1 MNILPKIKLEV
12 AVRENK
18 NQFQTLA
25 NLSPIGLF
33 CTDAEGQFLEVNQH
47 WCDMAR
53 LTSSEALGEGWL
65 QTIHPD
71 DQERVFREWYDHN
84 TEKSLPLPQRSYGNK
99 SIEYRVLCP
108 DGTTTWVLAKAVAE
122 KDRTGAI
129 TGYIGSLTDIS
140 GRKQLEEKLQHQVSH
155 DSLTGWPNRT
165 MFLQHFK
172 ELQSQSL
179 PIQLENELR
188 QAVENC
194 QDFVVH
200 YQPIFDLRTD
210 KIQGLEALVRW
221 QHPTRGLMFPTE
233 FIPLAQATGLI
244 MPLERYILSVAALQ
258 LRLWHLAFPASAPL
272 TMSVHLSV
280 QQFWSPGLIEHIE
293 KVLQETGL
301 QGTSLNLEITG
312 NTLMDTPEEMVEIL
326 LELSN
331 RGISISIDN
340 FDKNYSCF
348 SRLAYLPLKTFKI
361 NRSLSEQ
368 MGEDTQEDSIVS
380 TMINLAHNL
389 GLEVLAEGV
398 ETEIQLE
405 QLKRLQCDKAQGYL
419 FCGSLEVEAV
429 TALLASSLVH
439 TEQQS
444 KVAPS
449 LASASDS
456 LDKELLKL
464 AQRERRLKRRLA
476 SQIRNSLDFNTILKT
491 AINEIRH
498 LLHVDCCQFFWWRD
512 DVESARFE
520 PTHQICQL
528 GSEFMCSTCLQH
540 QIPAIQVLGKIL
552 LEKQL
557 LRIDDIATD
566 SIINPEIRDFLQLR
580 GLKSL
585 LAITI
590 HPNSGKVG
598 VIVCEDNYAKRHWQD
613 EEVELLSDMAEQ
625 LAIAIDHAK
634 LYEETSIAAAVANA
648 QAQQTQKALQE
659 LKETQAQL
667 IQTEKM
673 SSLGLLV
680 AGVAHEINNPI
691 SFISGNINYA
701 QQYTESLLKLLN
713 LYQKHYP
720 QPVAEIAELSQA
732 IELDF
737 VQEDLPKL
745 MASMVMGSKRIKV
758 IVQSLRN
765 FSRLDEAQMKSVDIH
780 EGIDS
785 TLLILQNQLKAKA
798 EHPGIEIIKE
808 YGDLPL
814 VECYPGQLNQVFLNI
829 LCNAIDVLESY
840 RASCSS
846 RKRETHPNQITIRT
860 EASPADFITVSI
872 QDNGPGISKKVKE
885 RLFDPFFTTKPVGKG
900 TGLGL
905 SISYQ
910 IVVDKHQGKL
920 ECISSPGKGTE
931 FRITIPVSQPAL
943 TTVCEA
949 QQSEATSV
957 IPRTCTVSSSDA
969 RFL

>member
-1 MNILPKIKLEV
+1 M
-12 AVRENK
+12 RENK
-18 NQFQTLA
+18 HQFQTLA

-33 CTDAEGQFLEVNQH
+33 RADAEGQFLEVNQH
-47 WCDMAR
+47 WCDIAR
-53 LTSSEALGEGWL
+53 LISSEALGEGWL

-84 TEKSLPLPQRSYGNK
+84 TEKNLPLPQRSYGNK
-99 SIEYRVLCP
+99 SIEYRVLFP

-122 KDRTGAI
+122 KDTTGAI
-129 TGYIGSLTDIS
+129 TGYVGSLIDIS
-140 GRKQLEEKLQHQVSH
+140 GRKQLEEKLQHQASH
-155 DSLTGWPNRT
+155 DSLTGWSNRT
-165 MFLQHFK
+165 RFLQHLK
-172 ELQSQSL
+172 ELQSKSL
-179 PIQLENELR
+179 PMQLENELR

-194 QDFVVH
+194 QDLVVH

-244 MPLERYILSVAALQ
+244 LPLEQYILSVAAFQ

-280 QQFWSPGLIEHIE
+280 QQFWSPGLIEQIE

-301 QGTSLNLEITG
+301 QGSSLNLEITG

-348 SRLAYLPLKTFKI
+348 PRLAYLPLNTLKI

-444 KVAPS
+444 KVAKLVAPS
-449 LASASDS
+449 AASASNS

-464 AQRERRLKRRLA
+464 AQRKRLLKRRLA
-476 SQIRNSLDFNTILKT
+476 SQIGNSLDFNTILKT

-498 LLHVDCCQFFWWRD
+498 LLHVDCCQFFWCRN
-512 DVESARFE
+512 DVEPPRFE
-520 PTHQICQL
+520 PTRQICEL
-528 GSEFMCSTCLQH
+528 DSICSACLQP
-540 QIPAIQVLGKIL
+540 QTPTIEVLGKIL

-557 LRIDDIATD
+557 LCIDDIATD
-566 SIINPEIRDFLQLR
+566 SIINPEIRDFLQLK

-590 HPNSGKVG
+590 HPNSGQVG
-598 VIVCEDNYAKRHWQD
+598 VIVCEHNYAKRHWQD

-634 LYEETSIAAAVANA
+634 LYEETCIAAAVANA
-648 QAQQTQKALQE
+648 QALQTKKALQE
-659 LKETQAQL
+659 LKETQTQL

-691 SFISGNINYA
+691 NFISGNINYA
-701 QQYTESLLKLLN
+701 QQYTESLLKLLT

-732 IELDF
+732 IEVDF

-745 MASMVMGSKRIKV
+745 MSSMAMGSNRIKV

-814 VECYPGQLNQVFLNI
+814 VECYAGQLNQVFLNI

-840 RASCSS
+840 HASCPSQ
-846 RKRETHPNQITIRT
+846 KRETHPNQITICT
-860 EASPADFITVSI
+860 EADTTNFITVSI
-872 QDNGPGISKKVKE
+872 QDNGPGISKKVQE

-905 SISYQ
+905 SISYK

-949 QQSEATSV
+949 QHSEATSF
-957 IPRTCTVSSSDA
+957 IPRTCIVSSSDP